1 MSLEVLDPEAVRDQ
15 RAVHPKSRRIDLTTL
30 RLFIAIC
37 DEQNLTR
44 AAAREGI
51 AASAVSRAHER

>member
-1 MSLEVLDPEAVRDQ
+1 L
-15 RAVHPKSRRIDLTTL
+15 RR
-30 RLFIAIC
+30 FIAIC

-51 AASAVSRAHER
+51 AASAGSERMNDSR